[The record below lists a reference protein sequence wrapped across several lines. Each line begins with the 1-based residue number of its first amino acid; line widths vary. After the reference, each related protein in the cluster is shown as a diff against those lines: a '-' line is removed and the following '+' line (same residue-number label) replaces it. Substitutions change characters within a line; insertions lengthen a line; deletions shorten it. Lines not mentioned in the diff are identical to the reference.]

1 MKKNERLCFIT
12 NDVETT
18 SILHHELRDETG
30 KYVLEQGMPRLLDLY
45 DEFGIKTTFFYTGYI
60 ANLYPEVVKMAHSR
74 GHEIASHGYSHKVEN
89 AFDLLS
95 EAKVREHLF
104 RSKSELEQLIGEEVV
119 SFRAPALRVK
129 KNISQALLETGF
141 LIDSSVAPQRID
153 IFLSFGVRH
162 KLNWFRAPR
171 GIYFTKQEDIF
182 SKGDSDL
189 LEIPVSSVLI
199 PYIGTF
205 MRISPFMINLIR
217 SSLNV
222 ECKLTGRHINFLTH
236 PNEFI
241 DEPSID
247 TLITNRRSKN
257 LISYFL
263 GDILRHRLKVRNL
276 GVKAI
281 PLFRKELTYLNEK
294 QFEFTR
300 CKDTYRLYKNKK
312 NKTVL

>member
-1 MKKNERLCFIT
+1 MKKNERFCFIT

-30 KYVLEQGMPRLLDLY
+30 KLVLEQGMPRLLDLY
-45 DEFGIKTTFFYTGYI
+45 DELGIKVTFFYTGYI

-89 AFDLLS
+89 AFDVLS
-95 EAKVREHLF
+95 DTKIREHLT
-104 RSKSELEQLIGEEVV
+104 RSKNSLEQIIGEEVI

-129 KNISQALLETGF
+129 KNISHALLETGF

-153 IFLSFGVRH
+153 MFLSFGVRH

-182 SKGDSDL
+182 SKGDSVL

-205 MRISPFMINLIR
+205 MRISPLMVNAIR
-217 SSLNV
+217 ASLNL
-222 ECKLTGRHINFLTH
+222 ESKITGRHINFLTH

-241 DEPSID
+241 DEPQLDSIV
-247 TLITNRRSKN
+247 TKRRSN
-257 LISYFL
+257 NFVSYLL
-263 GDILRHRLKVRNL
+263 GDILRHRLKVKNL
-276 GVKAI
+276 GEKAL
-281 PLFRKELTYLNEK
+281 PLFRKELEYLDKK
-294 QFEFTR
+294 QYNFMR
-300 CKDTYRLYKNKK
+300 CKDVYNLYKTNK
-312 NKTVL
+312 